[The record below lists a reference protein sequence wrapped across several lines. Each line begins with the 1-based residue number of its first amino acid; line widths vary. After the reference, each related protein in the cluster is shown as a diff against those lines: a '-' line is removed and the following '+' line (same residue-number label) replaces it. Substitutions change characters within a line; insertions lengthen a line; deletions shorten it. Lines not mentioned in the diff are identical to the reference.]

1 MQTPAFE
8 LLPLGE
14 GFAAAGETEE
24 EDERGRIARAG
35 LPRAR
40 PRPRPAPRPAPRP
53 PARSAPRRPP
63 PRRQPIPGG
72 FPGGF
77 PGWPPAW
84 PPGGYVTPWPLQA
97 AALPAPAPA
106 CDCGA
111 PAGSDTAA
119 PPADD
124 ADSNADAA
132 ELFEVEAF
140 EFEAPAARPV
150 LRRGSR
156 GSAVSDLQRR
166 LAAAGHSPGAVD
178 GIFGS
183 LTDSAVRRFQQ
194 ARALTVDG
202 VVGPMTWGALLG
214 GGTRPPPSPT
224 PAPVPAGTAPRWV
237 LPEAVRLAGEA
248 QRVRYDSPP
257 PWTGNPGNCSGDFT
271 AGAETL
277 RAHIQATFAG
287 VTSIGGYSC
296 RQNTANTAE
305 TSVHGVGRALDIMI
319 TPIAGQANAAAG
331 DRIANWLVSNAQAIG
346 VQYVIWNRVRWSG
359 SASGRKDASYGGPNP
374 HIDHIHAEIN
384 LDAAARRTPWF
395 VGR

>member
-1 MQTPAFE
+1 MEPLAFE

-14 GFAAAGETEE
+14 RFVAGGEAEDE
-24 EDERGRIARAG
+24 EDERGRVTRAG
-35 LPRAR
+35 MPRAR
-40 PRPRPAPRPAPRP
+40 PRPRPAPPRPGPRPAPRAAPRQP
-53 PARSAPRRPP
+53 PRRRPP
-63 PRRQPIPGG
+63 PL
-72 FPGGF
+72 
-77 PGWPPAW
+77 GWPVAW
-84 PPGGYVTPWPLQA
+84 PPGGGYFSPLPAYPA
-97 AALPAPAPA
+97 APPAPAPA
-106 CDCGA
+106 CDCAA
-111 PAGSDTAA
+111 PAGPDIAEPAA
-119 PPADD
+119 ADD
-124 ADSNADAA
+124 VSDAA
-132 ELFEVEAF
+132 ELFEFAAF
-140 EFEAPAARPV
+140 EFEAPAATPV

-183 LTDSAVRRFQQ
+183 LTDGAVRRFQQ
-194 ARALTVDG
+194 ARRLTVDG
-202 VVGPMTWGALLG
+202 VVGPMTWGVLLG
-214 GGTRPPPSPT
+214 GGTRPSPA
-224 PAPVPAGTAPRWV
+224 PAPVPTPGPGGTAPRWV

-248 QRVRYDSPP
+248 QHVRYDSPP
-257 PWTGNPGNCSGDFT
+257 PWTGNPGNCSGNFT
-271 AGAETL
+271 AGAQTL
-277 RAHIQATFAG
+277 RAHIQANFAG

-331 DRIANWLVSNAQAIG
+331 DRIANWLVNNAQAIG

-359 SASGRKDASYGGPNP
+359 SAGGRKDATYGGPNP